1 MNLTKQKGFTL
12 TEIMV
17 AVAIG
22 LIGTIVIFKALQS
35 TNIVAKNTSGGADAA
50 TAGSIALYS
59 IERDARTAGY
69 GINYSNLIGC
79 KVLMRNSAMA
89 LPADIIANTVTA
101 GTAVFAPA
109 LVIGTESS
117 PTLRIAYAGGRGIVS
132 TKLTKEQTGSS
143 TEAMRVINL
152 YGLQDAS
159 TILMLSEADTAST
172 LSPAAGKPCT
182 IAQTSKTFSDP
193 NDRDLMTVNSA
204 AESPFSAPSGSAQ
217 TYSTEGRVHNLGSLS
232 FIDSVLP
239 ANIPVWKEF
248 RVDSATETLQEKN
261 IFTSST
267 FTTIAP
273 NVSAMY
279 VDYVM
284 RDGSTRSG
292 FPILNP
298 VGDTAVDLPL
308 LRNVVGL
315 RVSLLTRNALP
326 DYSKGNRCKTPVAST
341 VNNETMITP
350 QNSLTL
356 STGFK
361 TTTGADVRFTL
372 DPNKTNA
379 FCYRYKT
386 VSTTV
391 MMRNMIWSS

>member
-35 TNIVAKNTSGGADAA
+35 TNIVARNTTGGADAA

-59 IERDARTAGY
+59 IERDAVVAGY

-79 KVLMRNSAMA
+79 KVLMRNPLMA
-89 LPADIIANTVTA
+89 LPADIVANTATA

-109 LVIGTESS
+109 IVIGADDT
-117 PTLRIAYAGGRGIVS
+117 PTLRIAYAGGRGVVP
-132 TKLTKEQTGSS
+132 TKLTKDQAGTS
-143 TEAMRVINL
+143 TESMRVINL
-152 YGLQDAS
+152 YGLQEAS
-159 TILMLSEADTAST
+159 TILMLGEANSASV
-172 LSPAAGKPCT
+172 LASPAPGQPCT

-193 NDRDLMTVNSA
+193 DDRDLMTTNGDK
-204 AESPFSAPSGSAQ
+204 SPFSALSGSGQ
-217 TYSTEGRVHNLGSLS
+217 TYSTEGRVYNLGSLS
-232 FIDSVLP
+232 AINSVLP

-248 RVDSATETLQEKN
+248 RVDPATETLQEKN

-298 VGDTAVDLPL
+298 VGDTATDLPI

-326 DYSKGNRCKTPVAST
+326 DYSKGNDCKNLVDTNA
-341 VNNETMITP
+341 NTMVTP
-350 QNSLTL
+350 QNSQTL

-361 TTTGADVRFTL
+361 NAAGNDVRFTL
-372 DPNKTNA
+372 VRANNPNA

>member
-1 MNLTKQKGFTL
+1 MNLIKQKGFTL

-50 TAGSIALYS
+50 TAGSIALYG
-59 IERDARTAGY
+59 IERDARVAGY

-79 KVLMRNSAMA
+79 KVLMQNSLLT
-89 LPADIIANTVTA
+89 LPPDIVANTVSA

-109 LVIGTESS
+109 IVIGSADA
-117 PTLRIAYAGGRGIVS
+117 PTLRLAYAGGRGIVS
-132 TKLTKEQTGSS
+132 TKLTKVQTGSS
-143 TEAMRVINL
+143 TEAIRVINL

-159 TILMLSEADTAST
+159 TIIMLGEANNAAP
-172 LSPAAGKPCT
+172 LVSPAQGKPCT
-182 IAQTSKTFSDP
+182 IAQTSKTFVDP
-193 NDRDLMTVNSA
+193 LDRDLMTVNTGL
-204 AESPFSAPSGSAQ
+204 SPFSTPSGSGQ
-217 TYSTEGRVHNLGSLS
+217 TYGTEGRVYNLGSLS
-232 FIDSVLP
+232 VIDSLLP

-298 VGDTAVDLPL
+298 VGNTANDLPV

-326 DYSKGNRCKTPVAST
+326 DYSKGNDCKNPAD
-341 VNNETMITP
+341 VNANTMVTP
-350 QNSLTL
+350 QNSQTL

-361 TTTGADVRFTL
+361 TSAGNDVRFTL
-372 DPNKTNA
+372 ARTNNPNA

-386 VSTTV
+386 ISTTV

>member
-35 TNIVAKNTSGGADAA
+35 TNIVARNTSGGADAA

-59 IERDARTAGY
+59 IERDARVAGY

-79 KVLMRNSAMA
+79 KVLMRNSAMT
-89 LPADIIANTVTA
+89 LPADIVANTVTA

-109 LVIGTESS
+109 IVIGSVTA
-117 PTLRIAYAGGRGIVS
+117 PTLRIAYAGGRGVVP
-132 TKLTKEQTGSS
+132 TKLTKVQAGSS
-143 TEAMRVINL
+143 AEAIRVINL

-159 TILMLSEADTAST
+159 TIVMLAEANETAP
-172 LSPAAGKPCT
+172 LVSPAQGKPCT
-182 IAQTSKTFSDP
+182 IAQTSKTFLDDT
-193 NDRDLMTVNSA
+193 DRDLMTVNSGI
-204 AESPFSAPSGSAQ
+204 SPFSAPSGSGQ
-217 TYSTEGRVHNLGSLS
+217 TYSTGGLVYNLGSLS

-261 IFTSST
+261 IFTSPT

-292 FPILNP
+292 FPVLNP
-298 VGDTAVDLPL
+298 VGNTANDLPI
-308 LRNVVGL
+308 LRDVVGL

-326 DYSKGNRCKTPVAST
+326 DYSKGNDCKNPVDTNA
-341 VNNETMITP
+341 NTMVTP
-350 QNSLTL
+350 QNSQTL

-361 TTTGADVRFTL
+361 NSVGNDVRFTL
-372 DPNKTNA
+372 VRTNNPNA